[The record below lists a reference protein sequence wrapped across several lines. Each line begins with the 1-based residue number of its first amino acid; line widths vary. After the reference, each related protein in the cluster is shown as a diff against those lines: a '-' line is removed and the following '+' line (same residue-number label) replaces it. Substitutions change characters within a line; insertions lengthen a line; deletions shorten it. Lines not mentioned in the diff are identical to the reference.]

1 MIHEL
6 PSVHYRVF
14 DNNGEATS
22 KTSFDESDT
31 ALGRVDILS
40 IALPYSV
47 ASLKRRLI
55 KAEEISDPNPQLFED
70 EDSNTAM
77 NDGDT
82 ITLCAKSFPG
92 ITEDE
97 PIAIV
102 YGRTVRPP
110 TQSASSLKRLQ
121 AIQMCRG
128 WQSNSLFFSY
138 ICIFLL
144 AWGTVYTLW
153 HSHESGDIFHTD
165 GVLLTVNE
173 AGGGNSSS

>member
-1 MIHEL
+1 M
-6 PSVHYRVF
+6 PSVHYRVV

-22 KTSFDESDT
+22 KTSFDETDT
-31 ALGRVDILS
+31 ALGRVDVLS
-40 IALPYSV
+40 IALPYTV
-47 ASLKRRLI
+47 ASLKRRLM

-102 YGRTVRPP
+102 YNRTVSPP
-110 TQSASSLKRLQ
+110 TQSASSLKRLKATHQ
-121 AIQMCRG
+121 CSG
-128 WQSNSLFFSY
+128 WQFNSLFFSY
-138 ICIFLL
+138 IYVFF
-144 AWGTVYTLW
+144 V
-153 HSHESGDIFHTD
+153 SMGDR
-165 GVLLTVNE
+165 VLPV
-173 AGGGNSSS
+173 AFS